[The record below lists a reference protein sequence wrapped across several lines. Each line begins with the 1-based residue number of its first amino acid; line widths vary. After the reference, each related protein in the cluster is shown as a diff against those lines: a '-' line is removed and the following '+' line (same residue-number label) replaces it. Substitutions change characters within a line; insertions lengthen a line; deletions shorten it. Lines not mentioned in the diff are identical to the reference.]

1 MLVRRASR
9 PRPDCS
15 LNFTAPYNQ
24 RLMRRFVYLL
34 CSIWSRV
41 YIKRSGVRPSLSVCP
56 IDRQQQRHAVG
67 LLLSAIRIS
76 DEKRWMRSLR
86 VVQQLNRSLAGTGLS
101 TAECTSCIIVLAP
114 GVNCTQLCCR
124 LISKF
129 IDIKVIPV
137 VTYVSCARR
146 PAPLH
151 TSSTNRLNQG
161 KNRQVFETSRYP
173 VRR

>member
-1 MLVRRASR
+1 MLVGRASR

-15 LNFTAPYNQ
+15 LNFTAPYDQ

-76 DEKRWMRSLR
+76 DEKRWMRWLR
-86 VVQQLNRSLAGTGLS
+86 VVQQLNRSLTGTGLA

-114 GVNCTQLCCR
+114 GANCTQLCCR

-129 IDIKVIPV
+129 IDIKAIPV
-137 VTYVSCARR
+137 VTIRYDTIRDAILTCARK
-146 PAPLH
+146 P
-151 TSSTNRLNQG
+151 T
-161 KNRQVFETSRYP
+161 
-173 VRR
+173 